1 MIILDIISEE
11 LLPNSKAKE
20 MLENR
25 EREGELKYEQKN
37 SLDILRKFVKLDSEK
52 IDSLVAELEKIE
64 KLRDRQ
70 IISVVNFLPED
81 KEDLRAVL
89 HKDYSS
95 LTDEEI
101 DTVLKSVKKY
111 I

>member
-1 MIILDIISEE
+1 MIILNIISEE
-11 LLPNSKAKE
+11 IVPDVKAKVL
-20 MLENR
+20 LETR
-25 EREGELKYEQKN
+25 ENEGELKFEQKN
-37 SLDILRKFVKLDSEK
+37 SIDVLKRFVK
-52 IDSLVAELEKIE
+52 IDSTKVDELIAELKKIE

-70 IISVVNFLPED
+70 IISIVNFLPED
-81 KEDLRAVL
+81 RDDLRAML

-101 DTVLKSVKKY
+101 DAVLKTVKRY